1 MLQLKCDRGFG
12 QNMCDVI
19 YERPFAQLCRLG
31 MLFPLGK
38 WSHMHTRLVVEIK
51 LGRFEILHRF
61 LQQSIENPLIKVLLR

>member
-1 MLQLKCDRGFG
+1 MKKVKLLQLKCDRGFG
-12 QNMCDVI
+12 KNMCDVI

-51 LGRFEILHRF
+51 LGRFEILIDFYSNR
-61 LQQSIENPLIKVLLR
+61 LKIR